1 MDYRIFKQQTHS
13 AMKKFRLP
21 RKTKKRLRNGI
32 WLYPSDEKGSSLMA
46 WPAKYKKDYIAFKNG
61 ILRNLTDRTKES
73 RRVFRE
79 KLDAEIVVTDE
90 ELKSYVDDLL
100 REDLRT
106 SSYNL
111 LIKAKN
117 DKNAIKAYYNFVNA
131 CKLTASGERS
141 YGNIACMSID
151 LAKSL
156 LRVKR
161 K

>member
-1 MDYRIFKQQTHS
+1 
-13 AMKKFRLP
+13 MKKFRLP

-46 WPAKYKKDYIAFKNG
+46 WPTRIEKDYVAFKNG
-61 ILRNLTDRTKES
+61 ILRNLTDRTKEN

-100 REDLRT
+100 RKELRT

-117 DKNAIKAYYNFVNA
+117 DKNAIKAYYNLVNA
-131 CKLTASGERS
+131 CQLTASGERS